1 MSAPVTG
8 STTTAIVPR
17 GKNERWTSVTQPTAF
32 TRFWRTFLPWQIYR
46 FVAINLKMVR
56 IIAKGHH

>member
-1 MSAPVTG
+1 MSAPLA
-8 STTTAIVPR
+8 STTAIPR

-32 TRFWRTFLPWQIYR
+32 TRFWRTFLPWQLYR

-56 IIAKGHH
+56 IIARGHH